1 MFLHWFIN
9 LRLAGVPV
17 TLTEWLDMAKVMES
31 GLVGDVDQLYG
42 VGRALLAKTE
52 NRYDDYDIA
61 FSATFGDGQIPVT
74 LKDEFSAWLKD
85 PVPAQF
91 NEELLKRLSELDPDE
106 LRRRFEEMLKNQQER
121 HDGGSRYIGTGGT
134 SPFGSGGYHPSGVRV
149 GPGGGRMAA
158 RVAHQ
163 RRYQEY
169 RSDAVLDVRQFEVA
183 LKTLRHLLREG
194 PEELHLDRTIHRTCQ
209 NAGEIELVF
218 DRARRNSLRL
228 LLIMDVGGS
237 MDPFAQICDRLFSAA
252 SKANHFKSFKNYW
265 FHNCV
270 YERLG
275 TNMARGEFEPTF
287 EVLEKS
293 HPETCVIFVG
303 DACMHP
309 WELMQPGWSI
319 DRWERVERRRGID
332 WIKSFADRFDR
343 CIWLNPEPT
352 QHWQHPTIEA
362 IGDLIDMYPLT
373 LDGLKEGIHRL
384 RR

>member
-1 MFLHWFIN
+1 MFLNWFVN

-17 TLTEWLDMAKVMES
+17 TLTEWLDLAKVMEH
-31 GLVGDVDQLYG
+31 GLVGDVEQLYG

-52 NRYDDYDIA
+52 NRYDDYDLA
-61 FSATFGDGQIPVT
+61 FSATFGDGEIPAA
-74 LKDEFSAWLKD
+74 LKDELEAWLSN
-85 PVPAQF
+85 PIPQQF
-91 NEELLKRLSELDPDE
+91 DEATLRQLAELDPEE
-106 LRRRFEEMLKNQQER
+106 LRRRFEEMLRNQRER

-134 SPFGSGGYHPSGVRV
+134 SPFGSGGQHPSGIRV
-149 GPGGGRMAA
+149 GPGGGRTAA

-163 RRYQEY
+163 RRFQEY

-183 LKTLRHLLREG
+183 LKTLRQLLREG
-194 PEELHLDRTIHRTCQ
+194 PEELDLDQTIDATCA
-209 NAGEIELVF
+209 NAGEVDLVF

-228 LLIMDVGGS
+228 ILIMDVGGS

-252 SKANHFKSFKNYW
+252 SKANHFKSFKHYW

-275 TNMARGEFEPTF
+275 TEIGTGEYEPTW

-293 HPETCVIFVG
+293 HEDSCVIFVG

-309 WELMQPGWSI
+309 WELMQPGWTI
-319 DRWERVERRRGID
+319 ERWDKVERRRGID
-332 WIKSFADRFDR
+332 WIKAFADRFER
-343 CIWLNPEPT
+343 VIWLNPEPPR
-352 QHWQHPTIEA
+352 HWQHPTIES
-362 IGDLIDMYPLT
+362 IGSLIDMYPLS
-373 LDGLKEGIHRL
+373 LDGLREGIQQL